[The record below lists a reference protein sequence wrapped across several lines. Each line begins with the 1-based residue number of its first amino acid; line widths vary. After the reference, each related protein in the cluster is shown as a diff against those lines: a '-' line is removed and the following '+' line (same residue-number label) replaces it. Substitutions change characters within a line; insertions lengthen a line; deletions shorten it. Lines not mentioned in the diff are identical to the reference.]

1 MDESI
6 GILTGIISLA
16 ILITFFV
23 MASRL
28 LSIKNSLKTLLD
40 LEYRKPENRIEV
52 TCEQCKEVYSVS
64 ILRKGELIK
73 CKKCKQTK
81 CSLKPIFCKSI

>member
-1 MDESI
+1 MGESM
-6 GILTGIISLA
+6 GLLTGIISLV

-40 LEYRKPENRIEV
+40 LELRKPENRIEV

-73 CKKCKQTK
+73 CKKCKQTNRV
-81 CSLKPIFCKSI
+81 P